1 MRKVRMADGVVMLV
15 NEFAPVSGGAEKQAE
30 RLASYFAARNK
41 PVWVITRHF
50 PGLATAETMNGF
62 HVIRPVTWG
71 PGKTRT
77 ITFVLG
83 ALRHLW
89 SLRRQISIIHAHM
102 LFGPA
107 FAAALAGRL
116 LGKRVIVKLGSSG
129 PDGEIQVSLRTL
141 RGRLRLALLRRWAD
155 VIVALDDDMQAEAL
169 SAGFLPERIYR
180 MVNGIDVSSFVPA
193 VSREDAKAKLE
204 KQDKVLVLFVG
215 RLVPQKSL
223 HTLLK
228 ALHQAV
234 QTCPDLHLVLVGS
247 GFEQAS
253 LESLVNELKIHEF
266 VTFAG
271 NQADVK
277 PYLNASD
284 IFVLPSESEGMSNAL
299 MEGMAAGLPCVATP
313 VGASPMMLDQG
324 KYGVLVPVGDVT
336 AWADALVGL
345 ARDPIRRRDLGEAAH
360 QRIMAEYDFSV
371 VGSRYEALYQELIKP
386 GVK

>member
-1 MRKVRMADGVVMLV
+1 MLV
-15 NEFAPVSGGAEKQAE
+15 NEFTPVSGGAEKQAE
-30 RLASYFAARNK
+30 RLAAYFAARNR

-50 PGLATAETMNGF
+50 PGLATDEMMNGF
-62 HVIRPVTWG
+62 HVIRLVTWG

-89 SLRRQISIIHAHM
+89 LLRNKIAIIHAHM

-129 PDGEIQVSLRTL
+129 STGEIQISLRTA

-155 VIVALDDDMQAEAL
+155 VIIALDDDMLAEAL

-180 MVNGIDVSSFVPA
+180 MVNGIDVSAFAPA
-193 VSREDAKAKLE
+193 VSREAAKA
-204 KQDKVLVLFVG
+204 QIQMQNKVLILFVG
-215 RLVPQKSL
+215 RLVPEKSL
-223 HTLLK
+223 PTLLN

-234 QTCPDLHLVLVGS
+234 KTCPNLHLILVGS
-247 GFEQAS
+247 GSDQAT
-253 LESLVNELKIHEF
+253 LQSLVYELKIEEF

-271 NQADVK
+271 NQSDVK
-277 PYLNASD
+277 PYLNSAD

-299 MEGMAAGLPCVATP
+299 MEGMAAGLPCIATP
-313 VGASPMMLDQG
+313 VGASPKMLGHG
-324 KYGVLVPVGDVT
+324 KYGMLVPVGDINS
-336 AWADALVGL
+336 WADALVEL
-345 ARDPIRRRDLGEAAH
+345 ARDPIRRREFGKAAH
-360 QRIMAEYDFSV
+360 QRIMSDYDFSV
-371 VGSRYEALYQELIKP
+371 VGARYEGLYQELIKW
-386 GVK
+386 GIK

>member
-1 MRKVRMADGVVMLV
+1 MRKVGMTDGVVMLV

-30 RLASYFAARNK
+30 RLAAYFAARNK
-41 PVWVITRHF
+41 AVWVITRHF
-50 PGLATAETMNGF
+50 PGLASKETMKGF
-62 HVIRPVTWG
+62 HVIRPVTRG
-71 PGKTRT
+71 AGKART

-83 ALRHLW
+83 ALKHLW
-89 SLRRQISIIHAHM
+89 LLRHQIAIIHAHM

-107 FAAALAGRL
+107 FAASLAGRL

-129 PDGEIQVSLRTL
+129 SSGEIQLSLRTL

-169 SAGFLPERIYR
+169 SAGFRPERIYR
-180 MVNGIDVSSFVPA
+180 MVNGIDVSSFVP
-193 VSREDAKAKLE
+193 VMSREAAKANLN
-204 KQDKVLVLFVG
+204 KQDKLLVLFVG

-223 HTLLK
+223 PTLLR
-228 ALHQAV
+228 AVHQAV
-234 QTCPDLHLVLVGS
+234 QTCPDLHLMLVGGGS
-247 GFEQAS
+247 EQSA
-253 LESLVNELKIHEF
+253 LQDLIDELGICEF

-271 NQADVK
+271 NQSDVK

-313 VGASPMMLDQG
+313 VGASPKMLDHG
-324 KYGVLVPVGDVT
+324 KYGMLVPVGDVH
-336 AWADALVGL
+336 AWAEALVGL
-345 ARDPIRRRDLGEAAH
+345 ARDPIRRMELGRAAR

-371 VGSRYEALYQELIKP
+371 VGARYEALYRELIKQ
-386 GVK
+386 GTK

>member
-1 MRKVRMADGVVMLV
+1 MANSVVMLV
-15 NEFAPVSGGAEKQAE
+15 NEFTPVSGGAEKQAE
-30 RLASYFAARNK
+30 RLAAYFAARNR

-50 PGLATAETMNGF
+50 PGLATSESMQGF

-71 PGKTRT
+71 PGKIRT

-83 ALRHLW
+83 ALRYLW
-89 SLRRQISIIHAHM
+89 LLRHQISIIHAHM

-107 FAAALAGRL
+107 FAAVLAGKL

-129 PDGEIQVSLRTL
+129 PTGEVQLSLRTA

-155 VIVALDDDMQAEAL
+155 VIVALDDDMKAEAL

-180 MVNGIDVSSFVPA
+180 MVNGIDVSSFAPVL
-193 VSREDAKAKLE
+193 SRENAKARLG
-204 KQDKVLVLFVG
+204 KQNKVLVLFVG

-223 HTLLK
+223 PTLLK

-234 QTCPDLHLVLVGS
+234 KSCPNLHLVLVG
-247 GFEQAS
+247 GGPEQAS
-253 LESLVNELKIHEF
+253 LQNLVDELKIQEF

-271 NQADVK
+271 NQSDVK

-299 MEGMAAGLPCVATP
+299 MEGMAAGLPCIATP
-313 VGASPMMLDQG
+313 VGASPEMLDDG
-324 KYGVLVPVGDVT
+324 KYGMLVPVGDVG
-336 AWADALVGL
+336 AWANTLVEL
-345 ARDPIRRRDLGEAAH
+345 ANDPIRRMKLGNAAR
-360 QRIMAEYDFSV
+360 QRVMAEYDFSV
-371 VGSRYEALYQELIKP
+371 VGARYEALYQELIKL
-386 GVK
+386 GIK